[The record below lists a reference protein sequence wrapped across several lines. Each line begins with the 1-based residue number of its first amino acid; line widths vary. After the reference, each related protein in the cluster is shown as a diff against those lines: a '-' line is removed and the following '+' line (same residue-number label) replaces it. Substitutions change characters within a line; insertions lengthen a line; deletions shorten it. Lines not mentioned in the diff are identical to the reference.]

1 MASSSTAG
9 STGPLYDVRVIF
21 TREIAAYF
29 DSSIAYVFASVF
41 LLLSGSIFM
50 NSFFLNSIVD
60 MSEYFRMLPLLLLL
74 AIPAITMRTWSEEH
88 AQGTFELLMTL
99 PLRSFPVVLG
109 KYLACLSFYL
119 LVLAGSFP
127 IVLMLLW
134 LGQPDLGLIAS
145 SYLGGVFLGAC
156 FLALGVFI
164 SGISGEQIVT
174 FMLSAFACS
183 LLVLSGHEKVVE
195 VLDGLAPARQIGT
208 WLYDSVSVI
217 PHYEAFCRGVVS
229 LGDVIYFVSLIIFFL
244 VMNEITLRLSRY

>member
-1 MASSSTAG
+1 MASTEG
-9 STGPLYDVRVIF
+9 GTGRLYDVRVIF
-21 TREIAAYF
+21 TREIGAYF

-60 MSEYFRMLPLLLLL
+60 MSEYFHTLPLLLLL
-74 AIPAITMRTWSEEH
+74 TIPAITMRTWSEEH

-99 PLRSFPVVLG
+99 PLRSFSVVLG
-109 KYLACLSFYL
+109 KYLACLAFYL
-119 LVLAGSFP
+119 VVLAGSFP
-127 IVLMLLW
+127 IVLMLIW

-174 FMLSAFACS
+174 FVLSAFACA

-195 VLDGLAPARQIGT
+195 VLDGLAPSRQIGT
-208 WLYDSVSVI
+208 WLYESVSVI
-217 PHYEAFCRGVVS
+217 PHYESFCRGVVS
-229 LGDVIYFVSLIIFFL
+229 LGDVIYFTSLSIFFL